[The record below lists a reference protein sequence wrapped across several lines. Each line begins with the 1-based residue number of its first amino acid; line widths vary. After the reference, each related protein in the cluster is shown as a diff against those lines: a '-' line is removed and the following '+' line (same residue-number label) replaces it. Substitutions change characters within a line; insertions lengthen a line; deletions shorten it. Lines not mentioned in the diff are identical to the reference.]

1 MTQPQGR
8 NNMARKPMTLQ
19 EAARY
24 FVCPL
29 DESGRLSFRYGD
41 KYFAQ
46 DCIKRF
52 GKQAWEDAL
61 RKARTELKFGS
72 SAVKW

>member
-8 NNMARKPMTLQ
+8 SSMARKPMTLQ

-29 DESGRLSFRYGD
+29 DESGKLSFVYGD
-41 KYFAQ
+41 LNFALNWK
-46 DCIKRF
+46 KRV
-52 GKQAWEDAL
+52 GEEAWNEAL